1 MPKLPLIRLRIFL
14 PDRECPTFNTASFAE
29 QYSDRIA
36 NRDIILLKCK
46 AKERETT
53 QLVLLNKNMED
64 AIIKDH
70 REMKENILSYV
81 DVILS
86 KFWVI
91 VRFEFTTLV

>member
-1 MPKLPLIRLRIFL
+1 M
-14 PDRECPTFNTASFAE
+14 
-29 QYSDRIA
+29 
-36 NRDIILLKCK
+36 LKCK

>member
-1 MPKLPLIRLRIFL
+1 M
-14 PDRECPTFNTASFAE
+14 
-29 QYSDRIA
+29 
-36 NRDIILLKCK
+36 LKCK

-91 VRFEFTTLV
+91 VRFEFTTLVQKRRSHYRLCPLEVT